1 MAIEFKENAKKEL
14 EKIMGRYPN
23 PQAAL
28 LPALYLA
35 QREFGYV
42 SDEAIALLS
51 KAMNIPKARIFGV
64 ATFYTMFNRKPVG
77 KYFIQVCANISCAM
91 MGATGLFEFLS
102 EKLGIKEGETSKDGK
117 FTLVKVE
124 CLGACGEAPMMQVND
139 DYYGNLT
146 KEKVNKILAELK

>member
-1 MAIEFKENAKKEL
+1 MTIEFKESAKKEL
-14 EKIMGRYPN
+14 DKIMGRYPN

-42 SDEAIALLS
+42 SDEAIVLLS
-51 KAMNIPKARIFGV
+51 KAMGIPKAHIFGV

-102 EKLGIKEGETSKDGK
+102 EKLGVKEGETSKDGK
-117 FTLVKVE
+117 FTLVRVE